1 MKKKYPVI
9 TLCGSTRFRKGFEEM
24 QKKLTLKGNIII
36 SVGLFGHDGDAELWE
51 NMDESTRMHTKMMLD
66 DMHKER
72 INMADSIFVVNPQ
85 GYIGKSTWSEI
96 CYAWMIGKKIEFL
109 ENVSDAV
116 IKEMV
121 VEHIKKAEKLAW
133 QQIDYI
139 RHSDGYYTLDD
150 YVHFKYKGKEIVD
163 PWINVETHYNAT
175 AWVQHD
181 APEQAVDPFIYYGKE
196 KAALFIEKILMLHDW

>member
-1 MKKKYPVI
+1 M
-9 TLCGSTRFRKGFEEM
+9 
-24 QKKLTLKGNIII
+24 TLKGNIII

-51 NMDESTRMHTKMMLD
+51 NMDESTRKHTKMMLD

-72 INMADSIFVVNPQ
+72 INMADSIFVINPQ

-121 VEHIKKAEKLAW
+121 VEHIKKLKNWHGNKLTIFA
-133 QQIDYI
+133 
-139 RHSDGYYTLDD
+139 
-150 YVHFKYKGKEIVD
+150 IVMVIIH
-163 PWINVETHYNAT
+163 WMTMSILN
-175 AWVQHD
+175 
-181 APEQAVDPFIYYGKE
+181 IKE
-196 KAALFIEKILMLHDW
+196 KK